1 MKRKLKSLGIG
12 LLVVGLAVLPG
23 IGAGFELGSA
33 LDRLQ
38 AREQAK
44 APKGE
49 PEVIG
54 TYEFNPDTMEGA
66 LRLHQVMVVNAHH

>member
-12 LLVVGLAVLPG
+12 LAVVGLAVLPG

-33 LDRLQ
+33 LSRLE
-38 AREQAK
+38 AREAAM

-49 PEVIG
+49 PETIG
-54 TYEFNPDTMEGA
+54 TYEINPDTMEGA
-66 LRLHQVMVVNAHH
+66 LRLHRMMVVNARR